1 MKLYEEGSKI
11 NSSTSQKQDFMT
23 PTRSKRQ
30 VSKCLKGGV
39 LWNLDHLQKS
49 YSGTNTNT
57 VQERG
62 VDQKTKDSECLPF
75 FEDEVKNF

>member
-39 LWNLDHLQKS
+39 L
-49 YSGTNTNT
+49 
-57 VQERG
+57 
-62 VDQKTKDSECLPF
+62 
-75 FEDEVKNF
+75 